1 MRSRKGN
8 QEKDDYGGEEDLGSK
23 QEAPSSNSSRDAK
36 ENDKAS
42 AICSEHSVTEQR
54 RRSKINERLIM
65 SLGFCH
71 SNTYVPNSIYSC
83 HGFFIYLVK
92 RFEPDM

>member
-23 QEAPSSNSSRDAK
+23 QEAPSSNSSRADAK

-54 RRSKINERLIM
+54 RRSKINER
-65 SLGFCH
+65 
-71 SNTYVPNSIYSC
+71 
-83 HGFFIYLVK
+83 
-92 RFEPDM
+92 FEPDM